1 MGTEPCLWERGDQ
14 ASLGCTEEGSVTV
27 RASDKGLFRP
37 RTGAQGAAAL
47 CLAQAQTLRS
57 NLGQACPASSQAQ
70 GPTGHLPRATL
81 KPGDEGCSGEA
92 SWPTSHQAGGSD
104 RLLLCRL

>member
-27 RASDKGLFRP
+27 QASDRP

-47 CLAQAQTLRS
+47 CLARAQTLRS
-57 NLGQACPASSQAQ
+57 NLGQARPASSRAQ
-70 GPTGHLPRATL
+70 GPTGHLPRAAL

-92 SWPTSHQAGGSD
+92 SWPASHQAGGSD
-104 RLLLCRL
+104 GCFYAGCEEP